1 MGGERRIETVNDS
14 GRFVPG
20 ENRLANEAWT
30 PRLIVNDAT
39 IERIGIQ
46 AQVAQQQAVRA
57 NNRIARL
64 KEIQGLSDTQ
74 DIQVQDS
81 ANAIRLVKVG
91 DVRRKLNE
99 GVNDAF
105 GESLRQI
112 SQVDPKTAEAGIALA
127 AAALKK
133 HPNQVETMKHIQTIE
148 MCEQIMQAPKEV
160 RVAWSAY
167 QVDRA
172 VDNMARLGYLDSTS
186 SRDFKQAAGILQAL
200 PEGEWKNDRRIIDLL
215 DTIAKGT
222 TGKLDVFLPGLLCEQ
237 AQIKAAAGNTD
248 EAEQMFRSA
257 IDRADQRG
265 HRKDDDPSIEHL
277 ASTIRI
283 QYLKSL
289 IQTQKLDLATDVHQ
303 HLLIHDREFALRSTE
318 FRTIDEALF
327 FKGKSENPYVNVSK
341 LQSAFDRKDMQ
352 EADRFLKLFEQG
364 AKEVNRDGRQTEKI
378 KELKELIAKEKDAT
392 AVDSLKQ
399 ELAIRQAYL
408 RAPSVGDY
416 LHGRLAL
423 AAGDKQGAKMLFE
436 RLKKDDGEF
445 ASDPKLEICKLVEMC
460 DAVEETG
467 AWAATKHFLKE
478 LACDVV
484 AIGAGIGAA
493 VLTGWSG
500 PGALAAGAGAGAVSY
515 TGMKAMVFGTDS
527 ITWTTPVWGALD
539 GISGGGAALVRSG
552 LTRVGGKLISKEMAE
567 RTVLQAGG
575 EISGLAG
582 LEGFELAG
590 QATTAAKEGL
600 KKIGTGLPVMTRLRS
615 AIPLVG
621 GDVEY
626 RAALSG
632 YRSIRN
638 TSYGLNAARDFG
650 ATATGSF
657 ILNSG
662 RGAANY
668 YEGKTGLFETGEDI
682 ASNTV
687 KDGFLGVLLGP
698 AGRGIGG
705 RIAGTGWGNRLGL
718 PGLNNQLP
726 GALAPQFEQGMDKSK
741 ALVEMWMKDRRMQ
754 RRFDN
759 DEIYNCYLKD
769 IPGTGNPR
777 VILNWDKRN

>member
-1 MGGERRIETVNDS
+1 MGGERRIETGNDG

-30 PRLIVNDAT
+30 PRLIINDTAT
-39 IERIGIQ
+39 EKISTQ
-46 AQVAQQQAVRA
+46 AQTAQQHAVRA
-57 NNRIARL
+57 NNLIDQL
-64 KEIQGLSDTQ
+64 KQIQGLSDTAELK
-74 DIQVQDS
+74 VQDS
-81 ANAIRLVKVG
+81 TKEISLVKVS
-91 DVRRKLNE
+91 DLRRRLNE
-99 GVNDAF
+99 GINEAF
-105 GESLRQI
+105 GESLRRL
-112 SQVDPKTAEAGIALA
+112 SLVDPKTAEVAIASA

-133 HPNQVETMKHIQTIE
+133 RPDPLETMKHIQTIE
-148 MCEQIMQAPKEV
+148 MCEQIMHAPKEV
-160 RVAWSAY
+160 RIAWSTY

-186 SRDFKQAAGILQAL
+186 RRDFKQAAEILQAL
-200 PEGEWKNDRRIIDLL
+200 PDGERKNDRRRADLL

-222 TGKLDVFLPGLLCEQ
+222 NGKLDAFLPGLLCEQ

-257 IDRADQRG
+257 IERADQRG
-265 HRKDDDPSIEHL
+265 NRKDDDPSIEHL

-289 IQTQKLDLATDVHQ
+289 LQTQKLDLAADVQ
-303 HLLIHDREFALRSTE
+303 QQLLTRDRDFVLRNTE

-327 FKGKSENPYVNVSK
+327 FKGKAENPYVNVSK
-341 LQSAFDRKDMQ
+341 LQAAFERKDMQ

-378 KELKELIAKEKDAT
+378 KELKELISKEIDAT
-392 AVDSLKQ
+392 TLDSLKQ

-423 AAGDKQGAKMLFE
+423 AAGDKQGARALFE

-445 ASDPKLEICKLVEMC
+445 ASDPKLEIGKLVEMC
-460 DAVEETG
+460 DAVEESG

-500 PGALAAGAGAGAVSY
+500 PAALAVGAGAGAASY
-515 TGMKAMVFGTDS
+515 TGMKAMLFGTDS

-539 GISGGGAALVRSG
+539 GMSGGGAALARNG
-552 LTRVGGKLISKEMAE
+552 LTRIGGKLISKEMAE
-567 RTVLQAGG
+567 RTVLRAGG
-575 EISGLAG
+575 EVSGLAG
-582 LEGFELAG
+582 LEGFELG
-590 QATTAAKEGL
+590 GRATMAAKQGL
-600 KKIGTGLPVMTRLRS
+600 KELGVDLPRLTRFRS
-615 AIPLVG
+615 AIPMAG
-621 GDVEY
+621 GDAEY

-638 TSYGLNAARDFG
+638 TYYGLNAARDFG

-657 ILNSG
+657 IFNSG

-668 YEGKTGLFETGEDI
+668 YEGKTGFLETGEDI
-682 ASNTV
+682 ASNTL
-687 KDGFLGVLLGP
+687 KDGMLGVFLGP
-698 AGRGIGG
+698 AGRRLGG
-705 RIAGTGWGNRLGL
+705 RFADTSLGNRLCL
-718 PGLNNQLP
+718 PGLNQQLP
-726 GALAPQFEQGMDKSK
+726 GALAPKIEQGYDKSR
-741 ALVEMWMKDRRMQ
+741 ALLDMWLQERRM
-754 RRFDN
+754 RRGFNN
-759 DEIYNCYLKD
+759 DEIYDRYLKE